1 MLPLIELSPVAARA
15 LVGVVF
21 DVDDTLTRD
30 GRLETVAY
38 AALSRLHE
46 AGLALIAVT
55 GRPLGFAELMAR
67 MWPLAA
73 AVGENGAGYVRVDR
87 TGLRRGYYAPDD
99 ARAEHARRLDR
110 VRARVERDAPF
121 ARYTDDSW
129 ARRCDVAWDIGE
141 RLQLPAAE
149 IEMLRG
155 LIEAEGARCLV
166 SSVHAHAHIGDYD
179 KASGA
184 IQAGR
189 EVLGLDLDRERD
201 HFLFVGDSGNDAAA
215 FAHFPLSVGVANVAA
230 HLGNLPVAP
239 RFVSQADRG
248 RGFAEIATWVLQQ
261 RGS

>member
-1 MLPLIELSPVAARA
+1 MLPLTALSPEAARA

-30 GRLETVAY
+30 GRLEACAY
-38 AALSRLHE
+38 AALCELDAS
-46 AGLALIAVT
+46 GLALIAVT

-67 MWPLAA
+67 MWPLGA

-87 TGLRRGYYAPDD
+87 SGLRRGYYAPERE
-99 ARAEHARRLDR
+99 RAEHAQRLER

-129 ARRCDVAWDIGE
+129 ARRCDVAWDVGE
-141 RLQLPAAE
+141 RLQLSAAE
-149 IEMLRG
+149 IASLRG

-166 SSVHAHAHIGDYD
+166 SSVHAHAHIGAYD
-179 KASGA
+179 KATGA

-189 EVLGLDLDRERD
+189 EALGHDLDAERERW
-201 HFLFVGDSGNDAAA
+201 LFVGDSGNDAAA
-215 FAHFPLSVGVANVAA
+215 FAHFPRSVGVANVVE

-239 RFVSQADRG
+239 RYVSQADRG
-248 RGFAEIATWVLQQ
+248 RGFAEIASWLLHQ